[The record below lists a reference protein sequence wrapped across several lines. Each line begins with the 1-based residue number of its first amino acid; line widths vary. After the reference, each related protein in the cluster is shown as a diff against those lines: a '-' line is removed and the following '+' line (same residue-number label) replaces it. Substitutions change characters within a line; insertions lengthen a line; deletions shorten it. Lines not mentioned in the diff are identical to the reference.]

1 VATKKQTKTTK
12 VKLDAETVHK
22 FESALRDGLVSSG
35 AVMLADNT
43 KPELKG
49 RAKVELDPA
58 TTARLSEV
66 LRQGLVASHS
76 VMSSDSTKLDKLTG
90 KVKGER
96 TQRQPKKSTKSKKSK

>member
-1 VATKKQTKTTK
+1 VATKKQKKTAK
-12 VKLDAETVHK
+12 VKLDAATVHR

-35 AVMLADNT
+35 AVMLAENT
-43 KPELKG
+43 KPKLTG
-49 RAKVELDPA
+49 LAKVELDAA

-76 VMSSDSTKLDKLTG
+76 VMSSDSKKLDKMTD

-96 TQRQPKKSTKSKKSK
+96 TQRQARKSTKSKKSK